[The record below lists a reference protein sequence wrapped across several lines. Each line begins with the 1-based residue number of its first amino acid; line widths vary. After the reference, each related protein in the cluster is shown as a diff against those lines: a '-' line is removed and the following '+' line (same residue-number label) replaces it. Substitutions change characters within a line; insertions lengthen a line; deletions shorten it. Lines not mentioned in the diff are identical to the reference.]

1 MAITFDGSGTVT
13 GISVGGLPDGI
24 VDTDMIAA
32 NAVTAAKRGA
42 GAIIQ
47 VVEMKKTDT
56 TSINPSTSWAD
67 VSGLAITIT
76 PTSASNKILLT
87 GMINHSHVG
96 QHIGSRIVRSVGG
109 SDAIPT
115 GWVGDASGSRTQT
128 LTGNWGFSAEAND
141 GNEMLN
147 ISIIDDSHNTTSA
160 ITYKF
165 QMFEYSSSSEIAY
178 FNRSHN
184 NTDAAYSYLAV
195 STMIAMEVAA

>member
-1 MAITFDGSGTVT
+1 MSQIKLLHSGGNGVSIVAPDSNPASDRTLKLPSDGDGTILTTNSAT
-13 GISVGGLPDGI
+13 GKIL
-24 VDTDMIAA
+24 
-32 NAVTAAKRGA
+32 
-42 GAIIQ
+42 Q

-115 GWVGDASGSRTQT
+115 GWVADASGSRTQT

-147 ISIIDDSHNTTSA
+147 ISIIDDLSLIH
-160 ITYKF
+160 I
-165 QMFEYSSSSEIAY
+165 SEPTRPY
-178 FNRSHN
+178 
-184 NTDAAYSYLAV
+184 
-195 STMIAMEVAA
+195 